1 MGDEQIFQK
10 ISAPL
15 SLINTY
21 QINLISARS
30 ISLDSTFKT
39 TATKR
44 GPLPKYSLYTNTYP
58 GACKHETFNPRHW
71 TV

>member
-39 TATKR
+39 TT
-44 GPLPKYSLYTNTYP
+44 T
-58 GACKHETFNPRHW
+58 
-71 TV
+71 